1 MCLSARAPRVRG
13 RGRQLADLAPREC
26 SSFRVSSDLS
36 GFDGRGVARVRETT
50 FSAESGATLTL
61 WLSPGFADFSSRCP
75 TVTGDD
81 TGLVFSTFPSS

>member
-13 RGRQLADLAPREC
+13 RGRQLAYLAPREC

-50 FSAESGATLTL
+50 FSTESGATLAL
-61 WLSPGFADFSSRCP
+61 WLSPGFADFSSPCP

-81 TGLVFSTFPSS
+81 TGLVFPFFPSS